1 MQNGLL
7 TSRDLF
13 YTLMAKENQ
22 MSYKNLIKQ
31 VDIPKYTD
39 KQETFN
45 ALSHM
50 LGIPLALF
58 IAIVG
63 AFWFVDGRLTF
74 FRFFGLMIFAISA
87 FAVYMISYLYHGVE
101 KVDPRKRFLRV
112 LDHSAIYLLI
122 AGTYTPICF
131 VLLETN
137 RIGLI
142 ILLIEWI
149 GALIGIILNLFLFQH
164 RWALIVS
171 FILYLVMGWL
181 CLYSGGFLYMPKISF
196 AFVLTGG
203 VTYTIGSL
211 LYALGHKNMNFHS
224 VFHIF
229 VLLGTLIQSI
239 GVLLIV

>member
-1 MQNGLL
+1 
-7 TSRDLF
+7 
-13 YTLMAKENQ
+13 
-22 MSYKNLIKQ
+22 MSYKSLINR
-31 VDIPKYTD
+31 VDIPQYTN

-50 LGIPLALF
+50 LGIPLAVF
-58 IAIVG
+58 IAFIG
-63 AFWFVDGRLTF
+63 TYRFINGELTA
-74 FRFFGLMIFAISA
+74 FRFLGLIIFAASA
-87 FAVYMISYLYHGVE
+87 FTVYMVSYLYHGVE
-101 KVDPRKRFLRV
+101 KVDPRKKLLRV
-112 LDHSAIYLLI
+112 FDHSVIYLLI

-137 RIGLI
+137 NIGLI
-142 ILLIEWI
+142 MLLIEWI

-164 RWALIVS
+164 RWALIIS
-171 FILYLVMGWL
+171 FVLYLAMGWL
-181 CLYSGGFLYMPKISF
+181 CLYSGGFLYMPKMSF

-203 VTYTIGSL
+203 ITYTIGSL

-224 VFHIF
+224 IFHIF